1 MNPQLK
7 GVIRRVYSTNPK
19 KPNSANRKVAKVQ
32 LSNKK
37 FVITALKGLPHTLKK
52 FSKVWICGGG
62 FTDTPQVGTKAIPGK
77 ESFTF
82 DKKIFKRRSLYGVKK
97 AAVYVNNF
105 KVTTNVYNTR
115 GFQL

>member
-1 MNPQLK
+1 M
-7 GVIRRVYSTNPK
+7 
-19 KPNSANRKVAKVQ
+19 
-32 LSNKK
+32 
-37 FVITALKGLPHTLKK
+37 
-52 FSKVWICGGG
+52 
-62 FTDTPQVGTKAIPGK
+62 GTKAIPGK